1 MGFLCSHLSKVLGVV
16 GIDDGT
22 ATVDQQTTVL
32 YHAIAAHLLEAASL
46 CTHPRNEQEG
56 TRSHTTDVLEEL
68 STRSA
73 HHIHQVLL
81 ISPLLRLADNLLKE
95 TLSLLVLSELEVEAA
110 LVGSKSQ
117 QDDPLAGI
125 SLQEGSD
132 TIFAHVGSHSEG
144 IHIIFTKEGALD
156 FTVVDVIS
164 MLTELNDYNIYQ
176 VVNDELK
183 RIVVDPEYFME
194 IPFDTDIGLT
204 DVNDFDNSELED
216 DYSEG
221 EISEA
226 HIHRMTAKTAN
237 KKKRKFFTLSK
248 AQLIRNK
255 PKNRIKNLKNRP
267 KKLAPALHAT
277 SEG

>member
-1 MGFLCSHLSKVLGVV
+1 MLRFEQLMDGSFFENAELSESHVASLF
-16 GIDDGT
+16 DE
-22 ATVDQQTTVL
+22 
-32 YHAIAAHLLEAASL
+32 HAIFKEIIKTVIGLDE
-46 CTHPRNEQEG
+46 
-56 TRSHTTDVLEEL
+56 V
-68 STRSA
+68 
-73 HHIHQVLL
+73 
-81 ISPLLRLADNLLKE
+81 NLNIFGNYLYYSFFAE
-95 TLSLLVLSELEVEAA
+95 TP
-110 LVGSKSQ
+110 
-117 QDDPLAGI
+117 D
-125 SLQEGSD
+125 
-132 TIFAHVGSHSEG
+132 
-144 IHIIFTKEGALD
+144 EGALD

-183 RIVVDPEYFME
+183 HIVVDPEYFME

-248 AQLIRNK
+248 AQLLRNK
-255 PKNRIKNLKNRP
+255 PKNRMKNLENRP
-267 KKLAPALHAT
+267 QNKAYRHANAPAIKRYRT
-277 SEG
+277 SIDHFKAIGIHKEKLRRPA